1 MRTRTI
7 AIANQKGGTG
17 KSTTAAS
24 LGIALSMR
32 GKRVLLVDADPQ
44 GDLTTSLG
52 WDPDRLE
59 TTLSTHLEKSM
70 LDEPFPPL
78 EGVLRHK
85 EGVDLMPANIDL
97 SAADMALVNAMS
109 REHALKTW
117 LDEAKRGYDYVLID
131 CPPSLGMMTVNALTA
146 ADGVLIPVQAQF
158 LPAKGMTQLIKTI
171 GRVRRRINPSLAIEG
186 VLITLVDAR
195 TNLARRT
202 EENIRAEYGGA
213 IKVFESTVPM
223 ATHAAEAPAF
233 GESVFSVDRSGKV
246 AAAYAALAKEVIA
259 DAPRERDTLQSAVCR

>member
-195 TNLARRT
+195 TNLARRG
-202 EENIRAEYGGA
+202 EHPSRIRRGDQGLR
-213 IKVFESTVPM
+213 
-223 ATHAAEAPAF
+223 
-233 GESVFSVDRSGKV
+233 VDRPHGDPRRGGTR
-246 AAAYAALAKEVIA
+246 IR
-259 DAPRERDTLQSAVCR
+259 RERVFRRPLGKGRRSVRGARKGGDCRCPARERYPSICRL